1 MTDLAIGLPTALRLA
16 HTSSAAAAR
25 SCRGAGHSPAPAL
38 DGRTDGRGGRC
49 ARGVPGGGRSAVWLS
64 PKKACSV
71 PVSTAGGFSSW
82 SLYQRQTRG
91 QGELTWPLSGVGWRR
106 PGCTGHEEGVS
117 ALWRLCPHSN
127 LRSEI
132 TRQCPPLLLHP
143 HLRAPLEVR
152 NLPPTPMCLTQSKAA
167 PPRGRGMARMPLE
180 YQIDPAPLSS
190 PGAPEISPC

>member
-1 MTDLAIGLPTALRLA
+1 MLVVCREGEGAPSGSPRRRPALFLFPQQ
-16 HTSSAAAAR
+16 AA
-25 SCRGAGHSPAPAL
+25 SPAGL
-38 DGRTDGRGGRC
+38 FTKGR
-49 ARGVPGGGRSAVWLS
+49 PE
-64 PKKACSV
+64 
-71 PVSTAGGFSSW
+71 
-82 SLYQRQTRG
+82 G

-180 YQIDPAPLSS
+180 YQIDPLPSAAQVPQKSHLAEALLDPLGFCVAGSHGAADQAQVV
-190 PGAPEISPC
+190 PGLVHQPQESR

>member
-1 MTDLAIGLPTALRLA
+1 MQQQPGAAEAQGTAQRQLWTDGLTD
-16 HTSSAAAAR
+16 AAAAVPVV
-25 SCRGAGHSPAPAL
+25 CREGEGAPSGSPRRRPALFLFPQQAASPAGL
-38 DGRTDGRGGRC
+38 FTKGR
-49 ARGVPGGGRSAVWLS
+49 PE
-64 PKKACSV
+64 
-71 PVSTAGGFSSW
+71 
-82 SLYQRQTRG
+82 G